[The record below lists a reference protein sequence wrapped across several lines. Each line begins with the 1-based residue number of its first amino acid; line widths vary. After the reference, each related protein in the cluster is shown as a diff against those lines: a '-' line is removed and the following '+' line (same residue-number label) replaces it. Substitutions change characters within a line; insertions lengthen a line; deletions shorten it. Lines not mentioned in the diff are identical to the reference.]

1 MVDPSPGKKEKASRE
16 DDIGNAPV
24 PNAHSGNT
32 KYIQVE
38 NVDYALALQTG
49 PQLTTTS
56 SRSIQLF
63 AILLVA
69 FMGSLS
75 NGFDGSGEHLQS
87 HSSFMN
93 MILIHIFWWTVMSAV
108 NGMQ

>member
-1 MVDPSPGKKEKASRE
+1 MDRLPEENEKASRE
-16 DDIGNAPV
+16 DDVDNAPV
-24 PNAHSGNT
+24 PSTQPIPGNT

-49 PQLTTTS
+49 PQLTATS

-75 NGFDGSGEHLQS
+75 NGFDGSGWHYHS
-87 HSSFMN
+87 HSGF
-93 MILIHIFWWTVMSAV
+93 MILIHIS
-108 NGMQ
+108 GGQS

>member
-1 MVDPSPGKKEKASRE
+1 MVDRSPEEKEKASRE
-16 DDIGNAPV
+16 DALVLNTQPIP
-24 PNAHSGNT
+24 GNT

-49 PQLTTTS
+49 PQLTATS

-75 NGFDGSGEHLQS
+75 NGFDGSGEHHHS
-87 HSSFMN
+87 HSSF
-93 MILIHIFWWTVMSAV
+93 MILIHIFWWAVMSAV

>member
-1 MVDPSPGKKEKASRE
+1 MVDRLPEENEKASQE
-16 DDIGNAPV
+16 DVDNTPV
-24 PNAHSGNT
+24 SSTQPIPGNT

-49 PQLTTTS
+49 PQLTAMS

-75 NGFDGSGEHLQS
+75 NGFDGSGEHHYS
-87 HSSFMN
+87 HSGF
-93 MILIHIFWWTVMSAV
+93 MILIHIFWLAVMSAV

>member
-1 MVDPSPGKKEKASRE
+1 MVDRSPEEKERASRE
-16 DDIGNAPV
+16 DKADNAPV
-24 PNAHSGNT
+24 LNTQPIPGNT

-38 NVDYALALQTG
+38 NIDYALALQTG
-49 PQLTTTS
+49 PQLTATS

-75 NGFDGSGEHLQS
+75 NGFDGSGGHHHS
-87 HSSFMN
+87 HSSVTF
-93 MILIHIFWWTVMSAV
+93 IHIF
-108 NGMQ
+108 

>member
-1 MVDPSPGKKEKASRE
+1 MIDRSPEKKEKASRE
-16 DDIGNAPV
+16 DVDNQPIP
-24 PNAHSGNT
+24 GNT

-49 PQLTTTS
+49 PQLTAMS

-75 NGFDGSGEHLQS
+75 NGFDGSGDS
-87 HSSFMN
+87 HSGFMN
-93 MILIHIFWWTVMSAV
+93 MILIPIFWWAVMSAV